1 MAMVTGQT
9 TSWPGQSGTAASLI
23 RDGRGRLA
31 SWFVCDPQTVAVV
44 RCRTARGDGCRGGG
58 GQATSCSL
66 PPPRGRRR
74 LCGEDDVVELVAVT
88 VGPGSRRRNGRVDQ
102 FRSRQPPRAARVPSG
117 WRGTRGSLLAAPV
130 AVLCESDNYLC
141 SDLSRPPLPAARCP
155 SSPRQPSEHLLFL
168 PHPPPGP
175 HNASARSASFSRPD
189 VSRFLSVLLSPPSF
203 LPPLF
208 SPATPP
214 S

>member
-1 MAMVTGQT
+1 MVTGQT

-31 SWFVCDPQTVAVV
+31 SWFVCDPQTLAVV

-102 FRSRQPPRAARVPSG
+102 FRSRQPPPAARVPSG
-117 WRGTRGSLLAAPV
+117 WRGTEGPCSRLPSPSSANPTIIYALTYPVRRFQPHAAQ
-130 AVLCESDNYLC
+130 ALHA
-141 SDLSRPPLPAARCP
+141 SRPSIFS
-155 SSPRQPSEHLLFL
+155 SSPIL
-168 PHPPPGP
+168 PPGP
-175 HNASARSASFSRPD
+175 HNASARLASFSRPD